1 MNTTIRNQTT
11 FNNLLISKQEGYM
24 DQQVQLQPQ
33 TLREIKELTEKV
45 KVVWKNSVQGIIVI
59 GRCLS
64 RLKEIM
70 PREQYIKHIQEQF
83 GMNEMHAFRLISVY
97 KKFGN
102 ATSLNLLAS
111 KPSVLYL
118 LATSENL
125 DKVER
130 LAAGEKI
137 LIGNQKKSIEEITVK
152 EAMLIKQT
160 TVKKSVELTDKQID
174 LKRAENAHREIATFI
189 ERVDDLAKDL
199 IRYRKS
205 NIEIKEV
212 GLIKQYIKDT
222 IICLKELDA
231 ILQ

>member
-1 MNTTIRNQTT
+1 METQT
-11 FNNLLISKQEGYM
+11 S
-24 DQQVQLQPQ
+24 LQPQ
-33 TLREIKELTEKV
+33 AQREVKELTDKV
-45 KVVWKNSVQGIIVI
+45 KVVWRNSVQGIIVI
-59 GRCLS
+59 GRCLN

-70 PREQYIKHIQEQF
+70 PRELYLKHIQEQF
-83 GMNEMHAFRLISVY
+83 GMNEMHAHRLISVY

-102 ATSLNLLAS
+102 AASLNLLAS

-152 EAMLIKQT
+152 EALLIKQT

-174 LKRAENAHREIATFI
+174 LKRAEVAHREIATFI

-199 IRYRKS
+199 IRYKKS
-205 NIEIKEV
+205 NIEIKEI

-222 IICLKELDA
+222 IVCLKELDA